1 MAVTLK
7 DVAALVGVSV
17 NTVSL
22 ALKDKPEIK
31 LKTRERVK
39 AAAEALGYRPNLNA
53 RSLVLRQTNT
63 IGVAVTEI
71 DNPVRMEFCERLRS
85 LAARSGYRLLVTSL
99 EHTGWQA
106 RNISTLED
114 LLARRVDGL
123 IIGYIWGIPGEQPL
137 GKILQECRR
146 NEIPAVLF
154 GTPKTE
160 LADCVEIDFFDSAY
174 RLTEYLISRG
184 YREIAFF
191 GADILSTRI
200 QGYLQAMNDH
210 GLKDGIQIREEPSN
224 RLQNAAM
231 FMNQYLQECGR
242 PPRAIIAPNDLGA
255 IGIISAL
262 KKQGWRVPEDCV
274 GVGIDNI
281 AIGEYFDPPLTSIG
295 FDNGYF
301 AQLVWDLLEKRLK
314 KVENGPAR
322 NLKLH
327 QELVIRGSC

>member
-1 MAVTLK
+1 M
-7 DVAALVGVSV
+7 
-17 NTVSL
+17 
-22 ALKDKPEIK
+22 
-31 LKTRERVK
+31 
-39 AAAEALGYRPNLNA
+39 
-53 RSLVLRQTNT
+53 
-63 IGVAVTEI
+63 
-71 DNPVRMEFCERLRS
+71 
-85 LAARSGYRLLVTSL
+85 
-99 EHTGWQA
+99 
-106 RNISTLED
+106 
-114 LLARRVDGL
+114 DGL

-262 KKQGWRVPEDCV
+262 KKQGWRVPEDCAV
-274 GVGIDNI
+274 VGIDNI